1 MASQRTHREFAPG
14 IAAGKVPVPW
24 GRECQREIARRGLF
38 MRGEASSRVSMASH
52 SRSQQHRHTMSVV
65 HAPAESMGSRSPSQ
79 PHWHIMGVQR
89 NADPMGFMPALH
101 HM

>member
-38 MRGEASSRVSMASH
+38 MRGEASSRVSLCSH
-52 SRSQQHRHTMSVV
+52 SHSQHHSHT
-65 HAPAESMGSRSPSQ
+65 
-79 PHWHIMGVQR
+79 MGVQP
-89 NADPMGFMPALH
+89 NGNPMGLTLLMPLVHFIQSRWLSSAIDSIICG
-101 HM
+101 